1 MKNNQFEWFVV
12 FMFTGYSSIKTFIIA
27 ENSIG
32 NKQTI
37 YLYLS
42 VSLFLI
48 WFISAAKAGMFNV
61 FKLIRKSI
69 PFIIGE
75 SKTLIINAKIELKNW
90 REHGDRN
97 NR

>member
-12 FMFTGYSSIKTFIIA
+12 FMLTGYSSIKTFIIA

-32 NKQTI
+32 IKQTI

-42 VSLFLI
+42 VFLFLL
-48 WFISAAKAGMFNV
+48 WFVSAAKSGMFNI

-69 PFIIGE
+69 PFFIEEFRKLVIQ
-75 SKTLIINAKIELKNW
+75 SKTELKNW